1 MAPDQLPNNREKGA
15 RGEDIAAA
23 YLEGKGYTVVE
34 RNFRAKRGE
43 IDLICR
49 HIQHGRAVL
58 VFVEVKMRR
67 GVAFGR
73 PEEAVDTRK
82 QVRMEAAA
90 EAYLHTRGLGEV
102 NCRFDVVGIL
112 ATDPPRIRHFV
123 DVFGL

>member
-1 MAPDQLPNNREKGA
+1 MPADRTSNNQEKGA
-15 RGEDIAAA
+15 RGEDLAAA
-23 YLEGKGYTVVE
+23 YLEGKGFTVVE
-34 RNFRAKRGE
+34 RNYRAKRGE

-49 HIQHGRAVL
+49 HIQHGRVVL

-73 PEEAVDTRK
+73 PEEAVDARK

-90 EAYLHTRGLGEV
+90 EAYLHLRGLGEV
-102 NCRFDVVGIL
+102 DCRFDVVGIL
-112 ATDPPRIRHFV
+112 AGEPPRIRHFV

>member
-1 MAPDQLPNNREKGA
+1 MAADHSPTNQEKGA

-23 YLEGKGYTVVE
+23 YLEGKGYTVLE

-49 HIQHGRAVL
+49 HIQHGRPVL

-73 PEEAVDTRK
+73 PEEAVDARK